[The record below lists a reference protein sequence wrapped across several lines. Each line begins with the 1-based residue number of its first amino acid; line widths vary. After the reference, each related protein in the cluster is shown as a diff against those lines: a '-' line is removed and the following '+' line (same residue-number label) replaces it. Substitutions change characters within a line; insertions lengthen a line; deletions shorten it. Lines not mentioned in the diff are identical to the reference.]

1 MHDSRCKCTRHPARH
16 HTTKELIF
24 FLQISALERKGSPE
38 GGDGMLPNIDSPRI
52 GSTGSE
58 ARVSALA
65 KVGIRMLR
73 IHAWPQLCAHN
84 CFHFLDSFA
93 QLTQI
98 YGYANM
104 APTNYRCRL
113 QGCRVCPTY
122 TKTRCCLFSKRQTR

>member
-1 MHDSRCKCTRHPARH
+1 MHDSGYIGTRHPARH
-16 HTTKELIF
+16 QTTKQLIF
-24 FLQISALERKGSPE
+24 FLQISALERIGTPE
-38 GGDGMLPNIDSPRI
+38 GGDGMLPNIEGADKCDNQKDGYLSNDSLSI

-93 QLTQI
+93 QLT
-98 YGYANM
+98 
-104 APTNYRCRL
+104 
-113 QGCRVCPTY
+113 
-122 TKTRCCLFSKRQTR
+122 